1 MENGYGIEYFQK
13 NDESDAM
20 ISGAKLYNVYGDV
33 EEWTDGKFVYDG
45 RKFNNKSFYK
55 TRDELIELIKNDNIF
70 YNLPKLS
77 NEKYAC
83 IPISL
88 SINRKGYINVKEE
101 DEDFVQS
108 VRIKDY

>member
-55 TRDELIELIKNDNIF
+55 TRDELIINTIICCNMRLGCAGSSSEL
-70 YNLPKLS
+70 
-77 NEKYAC
+77 
-83 IPISL
+83 
-88 SINRKGYINVKEE
+88 
-101 DEDFVQS
+101 
-108 VRIKDY
+108 